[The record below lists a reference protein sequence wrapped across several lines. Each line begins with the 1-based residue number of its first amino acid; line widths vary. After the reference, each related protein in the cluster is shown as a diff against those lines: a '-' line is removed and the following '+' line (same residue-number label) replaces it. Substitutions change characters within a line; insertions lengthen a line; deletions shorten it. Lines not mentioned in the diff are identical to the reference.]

1 MTAGMGKGVSKGR
14 GWGGKRVRN
23 GQNRNSKHTQNTC
36 FCPKPVE
43 QSISYSSSLVRLRG
57 CLNLETW

>member
-14 GWGGKRVRN
+14 GVGWQKGEKH

-43 QSISYSSSLVRLRG
+43 QSRASLTLPPWYALGDV
-57 CLNLETW
+57 